1 MAVITLP
8 LGLLQEFTIYHKRG
22 EARDTC
28 KNAHGHDCGLNTIQ
42 LEQRNLTDPVH
53 TYNFGYQTEFYKWC
67 LVTQL
72 ICLLVIGVLVGIQK
86 ITNKAI

>member
-42 LEQRNLTDPVH
+42 LGRFSQSRELFLHSLRAAKLDGSCAHLQFWISN
-53 TYNFGYQTEFYKWC
+53 
-67 LVTQL
+67 
-72 ICLLVIGVLVGIQK
+72 
-86 ITNKAI
+86 